1 MAKKK
6 VARRRSGAPRKART
20 TTRQRTRR
28 ASGAQHRK
36 KARTRKKTHRLV
48 EAVLNFASYGKWPL
62 GKSEWLTVYDPTPDE
77 NGAFNPMLAALHQ
90 YVVANLEKF
99 GSHEEHGKAG
109 QTGIEPFAEVLDLFE
124 NDEATRTDCSDELL
138 KKLRA
143 ARALCEGA
151 LLHLKAGGG
160 SKLIYR
166 CITCG
171 KWFVA
176 WKHDPRDQARPYCSK
191 GCWPTDSFTD
201 AVAPARRVQ
210 SKRT

>member
-6 VARRRSGAPRKART
+6 VARRSGSRKNAGP
-20 TTRQRTRR
+20 TTRPRTRR

-36 KARTRKKTHRLV
+36 KARTRDKTHRLV
-48 EAVLNFASYGKWPL
+48 DAVLDFANYGKWPI
-62 GKSEWLTVYDPTPDE
+62 GKSEWLTVSDPTPDE
-77 NGAFNPMLAALHQ
+77 KGTFNPMLAALHQ
-90 YVVANLEKF
+90 YVVANLESFSSREK
-99 GSHEEHGKAG
+99 SRTAV
-109 QTGIEPFAEVLDLFE
+109 QARIEVFAEVLDLSDGE
-124 NDEATRTDCSDELL
+124 EAARPDRSDDVL
-138 KKLRA
+138 KKLRGLW
-143 ARALCEGA
+143 ALCEGTFQ
-151 LLHLKAGGG
+151 HLKKGGG
-160 SKLIYR
+160 STLIYR

-176 WKHDPRDQARPYCSK
+176 WKHDPRDQGRPYCSK